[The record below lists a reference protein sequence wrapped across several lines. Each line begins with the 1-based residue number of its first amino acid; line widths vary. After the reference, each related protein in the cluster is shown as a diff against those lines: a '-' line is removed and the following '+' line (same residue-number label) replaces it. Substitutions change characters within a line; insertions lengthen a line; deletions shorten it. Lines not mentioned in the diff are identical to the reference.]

1 MMNEDTLK
9 LLMGVTSSEV
19 HMVRVLPN
27 HVVAWYGYWFAKE
40 AREEHTVYASNRF
53 SAAFQKE
60 LRHPTMPGLDSL
72 FWHGLSFAEGGGKT
86 CFLGAKSCFEVYPK
100 QGSISQAN

>member
-1 MMNEDTLK
+1 MLKCYRWLIWNDERGFLK

-40 AREEHTVYASNRF
+40 AREEHTVYASSRF

-60 LRHPTMPGLDSL
+60 LRYPTMR
-72 FWHGLSFAEGGGKT
+72 A
-86 CFLGAKSCFEVYPK
+86 
-100 QGSISQAN
+100 